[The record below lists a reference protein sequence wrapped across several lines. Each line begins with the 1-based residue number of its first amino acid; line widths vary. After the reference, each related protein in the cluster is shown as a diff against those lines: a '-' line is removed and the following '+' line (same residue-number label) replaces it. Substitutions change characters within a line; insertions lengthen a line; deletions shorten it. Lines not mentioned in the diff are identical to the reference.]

1 MGKVKKNYNSTICS
15 RGIGLYCSNNELA
28 FAQWISGEVTK
39 NPIKPLTKANSV
51 AEQFNLTHYNPELY
65 LFYEKMGLK
74 LPEKLNVEAVWNM
87 ITDHYLTN
95 LRVLSDLYIG
105 VEDIAYDK
113 YKILNPDFLR
123 YVKYIAIQEGFSGF
137 RI

>member
-1 MGKVKKNYNSTICS
+1 M
-15 RGIGLYCSNNELA
+15 
-28 FAQWISGEVTK
+28 TK

-65 LFYEKMGLK
+65 LFYEKMGLT

-105 VEDIAYDK
+105 VEDITYDK